1 MVRKENLQTEFEFT
15 LPRGLIDAQG
25 HVHRKGT
32 MRLATARDEMAVQR
46 DRGAQEHPPYGT
58 LVMLSRVILRLGSL
72 NTVSPKLLEGLFT
85 RDIAYLRELY
95 NRLNQQGNVHIPAEC
110 PQCNSQFA
118 VELALAGEL

>member
-25 HVHRKGT
+25 HVHRQGI
-32 MRLATARDEMAVQR
+32 MRLATARDEIAVQR
-46 DRGAQEHPPYGT
+46 DRSAQEHPPYGT

-72 NTVSPKLLEGLFT
+72 NSVSPKLLEGLFT